1 MSPPSSAADGP
12 TTVWAELRHAEPSDV
27 PFIRRMI
34 YQMAEFERLTHL
46 FAATDSSLLS
56 TLFPSPPLPHFFSFT
71 PLVLYLSF
79 TSPPVPSS
87 QTLSISQFSLPSP
100 VADPDEA
107 DFGSPLGDGRRIAG
121 FVICFPNYSTFL
133 AKPGLYIEDIFV
145 REPWRRM
152 GLGKFMLSSVAK
164 KAAELGMGRVEWCVL
179 DWNVNA
185 IEFYKG
191 MGAEVFQEWRICRL
205 TGPSLEKY
213 KDE

>member
-1 MSPPSSAADGP
+1 MSSPSSAAE
-12 TTVWAELRHAEPSDV
+12 TTTLWAELRHAEPSDV

-34 YQMAEFERLTHL
+34 YQMAEFERLTHI
-46 FAATDSSLLS
+46 FSATDSSLLS
-56 TLFPSPPLPHFFSFT
+56 ILFPSPPLPPFFSLT
-71 PLVLYLSF
+71 PLALYLSF
-79 TSPPVPSS
+79 TSPPVRSS
-87 QTLSISQFSLPSP
+87 QTLSITQFSIPFP
-100 VADPDEA
+100 VADPDES
-107 DFGSPLGDGRRIAG
+107 DFASPLGDGRCIAG

-133 AKPGLYIEDIFV
+133 PKMGLYIEHIFV

-152 GLGKFMLSSVAK
+152 GLGKFMLSLVAK
-164 KAAELGMGRVEWCVL
+164 KAAELGMGRVDWCVL

-213 KDE
+213 KDD